1 MSDALSK
8 QRMLGYADKISLA
21 PGETIRFMVSCE
33 GVASY
38 ATAIVRLV
46 SGDHHPEGFGFIEE
60 PVATPLLSHYRGRH
74 QPLHAGSYATVED
87 STPFAALESFT
98 LQAMVWPTRPG
109 QGRQAVLGKF
119 SAGERKGY
127 ALVIDEA
134 GGAAL
139 EFGDGVRGARV
150 PSGVQLQARRWA
162 FIGASY
168 DARTGMVRLYQ
179 EPLETLAGSPPVA
192 KEVFIDVAPA
202 KSDAPFLIAADAAEL
217 HGGRF
222 LAGHHFEGKIDAPR
236 IAAAALDRRAMQALI
251 CPTTGFPASIVA
263 AWDFA
268 QDIATDR
275 IRDISP
281 NRRDGRIVNLPT
293 RAMKGHNWT
302 GDELDWTKAP
312 EQYGAIHFH
321 ADDLYDAGWE
331 PDFELQLPEGLRSG
345 VYAAKLTAPG
355 GEVEYIPFFVRPRRG
370 TSTAEAAVLMPTA
383 SYLAYAN
390 ERAGLEGGGY
400 LHAFSN
406 HLTALG
412 PGDLWLNE
420 HPEIGSS
427 LYDRHSDG
435 SGVAYS
441 SRLRPILNF
450 RPGVTNSWIGPA
462 GTAPWQFNADLAL
475 IAWLEARGIP
485 YDVITDEDLQAEG
498 LPLLARYRAVI
509 TGSHPEY
516 YSKEMYDGLAA
527 YLERGGRLM
536 YLGGNGF
543 YWRIAYHR
551 TLPGVIELRRAED
564 GIRDWV
570 AEGGEYYHSFTGEYG
585 GMWSRMGR
593 PIHALVGIGMVSQ
606 GFDISSYYRRKPG
619 AADPRA
625 GFIFDGVDDE
635 IIGDFGTVGGG
646 AAGIELDRY
655 DPSQG
660 SPAHALVLASSE
672 NHTDS
677 YYPSPEEVNNVT
689 SMMDARQNANLRAD
703 MVFFETPNGGAVFST
718 GSISWLGSLAHRGGA
733 NSVSRITENVLRRF
747 IDPTPFIL
755 PGAEL
760 FKN

>member
-1 MSDALSK
+1 MTDALPK
-8 QRMLGYADKISLA
+8 KRMLGYADEISRA
-21 PGETIRFMVSCE
+21 PGEKIRFMVSCD
-33 GVASY
+33 GVESY
-38 ATAIVRLV
+38 DAAIVRLI
-46 SGDHHPEGFGFIEE
+46 SGDRHPESFGFIEE
-60 PVATPLLSHYRGRH
+60 PVATLLQGRYRGRH
-74 QPLHAGSYATVED
+74 QPLHAGSYAVID
-87 STPFAALESFT
+87 DWDGFALESFT
-98 LQAMVWPTRPG
+98 LQAMIWPTRPG
-109 QGRQAVLGKF
+109 QGRQVVLGRF
-119 SAGERKGY
+119 SAGERRGY
-127 ALVIDEA
+127 ALILDED
-134 GGAAL
+134 GAVAL
-139 EFGDGVRGARV
+139 EIGGGTRTVRVA
-150 PSGVQLQARRWA
+150 SGVTLHSRRWA
-162 FIGASY
+162 FVGASF
-168 DARTGMVRLYQ
+168 DARSGIARLYQ
-179 EPLETLAGSPPVA
+179 EPLEILADSGPVA
-192 KEVFIDVAPA
+192 REAQLDARPA
-202 KSDAPFLIAADAAEL
+202 RNGVPFLIAADTAAMP
-217 HGGRF
+217 GGK
-222 LAGHHFEGKIDAPR
+222 LVAGHHFDGKIDAPR
-236 IAAAALDRRAMQALI
+236 VAGAALDRAAMQALI
-251 CPTTGFPASIVA
+251 RPAAGFPASVVG
-263 AWDFA
+263 AWDFSR
-268 QDIATDR
+268 DIMTDR

-281 NRRDGRIVNLPT
+281 NRRHGRIVNLPT

-302 GDELDWTKAP
+302 GEELDWTKAP
-312 EQYGAIHFH
+312 DHYGAIHFH
-321 ADDLYDAGWE
+321 ADDMYDAGWE
-331 PDFELQLPEGLRSG
+331 PDFDLLVPETMRSG
-345 VYAAKLTAPG
+345 VYAAKLTAPD
-355 GEVEYIPFFVRPRRG
+355 GEAEYIPFFVRPRRG
-370 TSTAEAAVLMPTA
+370 SVMAEAVVLMPTA

-412 PGDLWLNE
+412 ANDLWLND

-475 IAWLEARGIP
+475 IAWLEAKGIA
-485 YDVITDEDLQAEG
+485 YDVITDEDLHEEG
-498 LPLLARYRAVI
+498 LSLLARYRAVM

-543 YWRIAYHR
+543 YWRVAYHR
-551 TLPGVIELRRAED
+551 TLPGAMELRRAED

-593 PIHALVGIGMVSQ
+593 PIHALAGIGMISQ
-606 GFDISSYYRRKPG
+606 GFDISSYYRRKP
-619 AADPRA
+619 AASDPRA
-625 GFIFDGVDDE
+625 AFVFEGIEGD

-655 DPSQG
+655 DPAQG

-703 MVFFETPNGGAVFST
+703 MVFFETPQGGAVFST
-718 GSISWLGSLAHRGGA
+718 GSISWLGSLAHRRGD
-733 NSVSRITENVLRRF
+733 NPVSRITENVLRRF
-747 IDPTPFIL
+747 IDPAPFLI
-755 PGAEL
+755 PGHE
-760 FKN
+760 NC

>member
-1 MSDALSK
+1 MTDTLPK
-8 QRMLGYADKISLA
+8 KRMLGYADEISRA
-21 PGETIRFMVSCE
+21 PGEKIRFMVSCDE
-33 GVASY
+33 VESY
-38 ATAIVRLV
+38 DAAIVRLI
-46 SGDHHPEGFGFIEE
+46 SGDRHPESFGFIEE
-60 PVATPLLSHYRGRH
+60 PVATPLQGHYRGRH
-74 QPLHAGSYATVED
+74 QPLHAGSYAVID
-87 STPFAALESFT
+87 DWDGFALESFT
-98 LQAMVWPTRPG
+98 LQAMIWPTRPG
-109 QGRQAVLGKF
+109 QGRQVVLGRF
-119 SAGERKGY
+119 SAGERRGY
-127 ALVIDEA
+127 ALILDEEGA
-134 GGAAL
+134 AAL
-139 EFGDGVRGARV
+139 EIGDGTRTVRVA
-150 PSGVQLQARRWA
+150 SGVSLHSRRWA
-162 FIGASY
+162 FVGASF
-168 DARTGMVRLYQ
+168 DARSGTARLYQ
-179 EPLETLAGSPPVA
+179 EPLEILADSGPVA
-192 KEVFIDVAPA
+192 REAQLDARPA
-202 KSDAPFLIAADAAEL
+202 RNGVPFLIAADTAAMP
-217 HGGRF
+217 GGK
-222 LAGHHFEGKIDAPR
+222 LVAGHHFDGKIDAPR
-236 IAAAALDRRAMQALI
+236 VAGAALDRAAMQALI
-251 CPTTGFPASIVA
+251 RPAAGFPASIVG
-263 AWDFA
+263 AWDFSR
-268 QDIATDR
+268 DIMTDR

-281 NRRDGRIVNLPT
+281 NRRHGRIVNLPT

-302 GDELDWTKAP
+302 GEELDWTKAP
-312 EQYGAIHFH
+312 DHYGAIHFH
-321 ADDLYDAGWE
+321 SDDMYDAGWE
-331 PDFELQLPEGLRSG
+331 PDFDLLIPETMRSG
-345 VYAAKLTAPG
+345 VYAAKLTAPD
-355 GEVEYIPFFVRPRRG
+355 GEAEYIPFFVRPRRG
-370 TSTAEAAVLMPTA
+370 SATAEAVVLMPTA

-390 ERAGLEGGGY
+390 ERAGLEGGSY

-412 PGDLWLNE
+412 ANDLWLND

-475 IAWLEARGIP
+475 IAWLEARGIA
-485 YDVITDEDLQAEG
+485 YDVITDEDLHEEG
-498 LPLLARYRAVI
+498 LALFARYRAVM

-543 YWRIAYHR
+543 YWRVAYHR
-551 TLPGVIELRRAED
+551 TLPGAMELRRAED

-593 PIHALVGIGMVSQ
+593 PIHALAGIGMISQ
-606 GFDISSYYRRKPG
+606 GFDISSYYRRKP
-619 AADPRA
+619 AASDPRA
-625 GFIFDGVDDE
+625 AFVFEGVEGD

-655 DPSQG
+655 DPAQG

-703 MVFFETPNGGAVFST
+703 MVFFETPQGGAVFST
-718 GSISWLGSLAHRGGA
+718 GSISWLGSLAHRRGD
-733 NSVSRITENVLRRF
+733 NPVSRITENVLRRF
-747 IDPTPFIL
+747 IDPAPFHI
-755 PGAEL
+755 PGHE
-760 FKN
+760 KP